1 MDNQNNQTITSANA
15 SLFITV
21 PGLYDSPVK
30 IENFSTDAMVSAAQV
45 NPVVA
50 EMGVDGHL
58 SVGYTPTP
66 KEITVTLA
74 ADSKSRPVFDDWQAY
89 QDAAKE
95 VYVCSAQ
102 FIVPGIGK
110 TFTGLRGALTAAQP
124 MPNAAKTLQAPAYN
138 ITFESWTPSSL

>member
-15 SLFITV
+15 SFFLTV

-30 IENFSTDAMVSAAQV
+30 IENYSTDAMVSAAQV

-66 KEITVTLA
+66 KEITITLA

-89 QDAAKE
+89 QDAARE

-102 FIVPGIGK
+102 FIVPGIGR
-110 TFTGLRGALTAAQP
+110 TYTGLRGALTAAQP
-124 MPNAAKTLQAPAYN
+124 MPNAAKTLQAPAFN
-138 ITFESWTPSSL
+138 ITFESWTPSNL

>member
-30 IENFSTDAMVSAAQV
+30 IENYSTDAMVRAAQV

-66 KEITVTLA
+66 KEITITLA

-95 VYVCSAQ
+95 GDVCSAQ

>member
-30 IENFSTDAMVSAAQV
+30 IENYSTDAMVSAAQV

-66 KEITVTLA
+66 KEITITLA

-89 QDAAKE
+89 QDAARE

-138 ITFESWTPSSL
+138 VTFESWTPSSL

>member
-15 SLFITV
+15 SLFLTV

-30 IENFSTDAMVSAAQV
+30 IENYSTDAMVSAAQV

-66 KEITVTLA
+66 KEITITLA

-89 QDAAKE
+89 QDAARE

>member
-15 SLFITV
+15 SLFLTV

-30 IENFSTDAMVSAAQV
+30 IENYSTDAMVSAAQV

-66 KEITVTLA
+66 KEITITLA

-138 ITFESWTPSSL
+138 ITFESWTPSNL